1 MILTKKQYKHNWYV
15 KNRKRILK
23 ERKIYRLKNIKMI
36 KKIKH
41 KYYKKNKKKIIE
53 KQYEYQKM
61 NNDKLNKKRKNF
73 RLKKLYNITLKE
85 YNHLLKTQNGRCAI
99 CNDYEKVKNRN
110 LAVDHNHKNN
120 KIRGLLC
127 YRCNVLLG
135 MAHDDIN
142 FLYQIIKYLK
152 RTNE

>member
-1 MILTKKQYKHNWYV
+1 MLTKKQYKHNWYI

-23 ERKIYRLKNIKMI
+23 ERKIYRLKNLKMI
-36 KKIKH
+36 KKTKR
-41 KYYKKNKKKIIE
+41 KYYKKNKKEIIE
-53 KQYEYQKM
+53 KTCTYQEM
-61 NNDKLNKKRKNF
+61 NKDKLNKKRKNF

-85 YNHLLKTQNGRCAI
+85 YNYLLKTQNGRCAI
-99 CNDYEKVKNRN
+99 CNGYEKVKNRN
-110 LAVDHNHKNN
+110 LAVDHNHKTN

-142 FLYQIIKYLK
+142 FLYKIIKYLK
-152 RTNE
+152 RTNK